1 MSTETGE
8 KKKRRGTS
16 IPLLAG
22 FLVLGGVGY
31 VFGEKIM
38 TYAFYLQEKM
48 IASSGS
54 KGNDLSTPL
63 KPEVGSDPNVGP
75 GPSPEGPGAGGPGG
89 GGPSAA
95 GAGGPGP
102 GGPGAGGA
110 ADPEA
115 MFAQRDK
122 DSNGKLEADEI
133 SERMQSRLAEVDT
146 DNDKAVSKE
155 EFMTAW
161 RNRQSSGG
169 GSSASRPASDNAPS
183 VPAEPSPGAAEPS
196 PGAAEPAATEPA
208 TGETP
213 K

>member
-75 GPSPEGPGAGGPGG
+75 GPSPEGPGEGGPGG

-169 GSSASRPASDNAPS
+169 GSSASRPASDNTPS
-183 VPAEPSPGAAEPS
+183 VPAEPSPD
-196 PGAAEPAATEPA
+196 AAEPAATEPA